1 MTLSAARLHAMV
13 QPRTVP
19 PEVLAGLTPD
29 LHPSEAAGRVCPPDV
44 PTRGRGVAYTA
55 VGLGLLA
62 ISTIV
67 AMLYVLASPW
77 WIAGL
82 VLAGAAVLMG
92 LIGLS
97 RRFAKIRGTSKTGIT
112 LGLIAMA
119 GALLAKLLSLPP
131 F

>member
-1 MTLSAARLHAMV
+1 
-13 QPRTVP
+13 
-19 PEVLAGLTPD
+19 
-29 LHPSEAAGRVCPPDV
+29 
-44 PTRGRGVAYTA
+44 
-55 VGLGLLA
+55 
-62 ISTIV
+62 
-67 AMLYVLASPW
+67 MLYVLASPW